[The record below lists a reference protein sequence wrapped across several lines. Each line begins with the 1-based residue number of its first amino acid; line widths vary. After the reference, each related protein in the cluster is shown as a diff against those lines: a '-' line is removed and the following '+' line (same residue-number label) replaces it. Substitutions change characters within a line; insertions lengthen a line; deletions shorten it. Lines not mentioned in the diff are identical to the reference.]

1 MNASA
6 AGCRRRAGLGVAAGF
21 AAVIAGAAPAQNAQT
36 LPGLDEFRLRPG
48 PDARPTPAPTPAATP
63 LPTPARLRAPVATP
77 PRTAPSPQ
85 ATPIPVATPSASA
98 ATPAPAVAPLPRAI
112 TPPPARAPAATATPA
127 FPWAPVLAVLAAGLA
142 LAIAVVAMGR
152 RRRAALADLASAA
165 PAPAELVPERPM
177 PVVAPV
183 PQPVPAAPATPAPR
197 PEMELGLHIH
207 QAGTTD
213 AGAAVDFE
221 IALRNGGAVTARD
234 IRLAVRLLA
243 AGAGQE
249 AQLAA
254 ILNARPDRPFTP
266 PFALDPGADAAF
278 RATVALARDKL
289 TALDVGGRPAFVPIL
304 ALIADYRWEG
314 GQSGM
319 GAAYLLGV
327 ERPGI
332 ARLAPFPL
340 DRPPEMLA
348 PIGIRQHGEVV
359 LRR

>member
-1 MNASA
+1 MPPPASA
-6 AGCRRRAGLGVAAGF
+6 
-21 AAVIAGAAPAQNAQT
+21 
-36 LPGLDEFRLRPG
+36 
-48 PDARPTPAPTPAATP
+48 
-63 LPTPARLRAPVATP
+63 
-77 PRTAPSPQ
+77 
-85 ATPIPVATPSASA
+85 
-98 ATPAPAVAPLPRAI
+98 PAPA
-112 TPPPARAPAATATPA
+112 PA
-127 FPWAPVLAVLAAGLA
+127 FPWGPVLAVLAAGLA
-142 LAIAVVAMGR
+142 LAIGVVAMGR
-152 RRRAALADLASAA
+152 RRRAPLATQAGVEPVPDLR
-165 PAPAELVPERPM
+165 ELELEAPM
-177 PVVAPV
+177 PVPM
-183 PQPVPAAPATPAPR
+183 PEPEPEPVPATPATPAPR

-213 AGAAVDFE
+213 VGAAVDFE
-221 IALRNGGAVTARD
+221 IALRNGGAGTARD

-249 AQLAA
+249 AQLAT
-254 ILNARPDRPFTP
+254 ILNARPERPFTP

-278 RATVALARDKL
+278 RATVSLARDKL

-340 DRPPEMLA
+340 DRPPAMLA

>member
-1 MNASA
+1 MLGAVLSA
-6 AGCRRRAGLGVAAGF
+6 A
-21 AAVIAGAAPAQNAQT
+21 IAGAAPAQNAQT

-63 LPTPARLRAPVATP
+63 SPAATRSPLPTPARSRAPVAA
-77 PRTAPSPQ
+77 PRTPPSPQ

-98 ATPAPAVAPLPRAI
+98 ATPAPAVAPQPRAI
-112 TPPPARAPAATATPA
+112 TPPPARASAPATAPA
-127 FPWAPVLAVLAAGLA
+127 FPWVPVLVVLAAGLA

-152 RRRAALADLASAA
+152 RRRAALVDLASAA
-165 PAPAELVPERPM
+165 PAPAEFVPEPPM
-177 PVVAPV
+177 PVVAPEAE
-183 PQPVPAAPATPAPR
+183 PVPATPATPAPR

-249 AQLAA
+249 AQLAT

-278 RATVALARDKL
+278 RATVSLARDKL

-340 DRPPEMLA
+340 DRPPAMLA

>member
-1 MNASA
+1 M
-6 AGCRRRAGLGVAAGF
+6 
-21 AAVIAGAAPAQNAQT
+21 
-36 LPGLDEFRLRPG
+36 
-48 PDARPTPAPTPAATP
+48 
-63 LPTPARLRAPVATP
+63 
-77 PRTAPSPQ
+77 
-85 ATPIPVATPSASA
+85 
-98 ATPAPAVAPLPRAI
+98 
-112 TPPPARAPAATATPA
+112 
-127 FPWAPVLAVLAAGLA
+127 PVLAILAAGLA
-142 LAIAVVAMGR
+142 LVIAVVAIGR
-152 RRRAALADLASAA
+152 RRRAPLIASAEA
-165 PAPAELVPERPM
+165 PEPVALVLESPAPA
-177 PVVAPV
+177 AP
-183 PQPVPAAPATPAPR
+183 PPPPPAVPAAPAPR

-207 QAGTTD
+207 QAGTND

-278 RATVALARDKL
+278 RATVSLARDKL
-289 TALDVGGRPAFVPIL
+289 TALDVGGRAAFVPIL
-304 ALIADYRWEG
+304 ALVADYRWDD

-327 ERPGI
+327 ERPGT

-340 DRPPEMLA
+340 DRPPAMLS
-348 PIGIRQHGEVV
+348 PIGIRQHGEAV

>member
-1 MNASA
+1 MGSQ
-6 AGCRRRAGLGVAAGF
+6 
-21 AAVIAGAAPAQNAQT
+21 I
-36 LPGLDEFRLRPG
+36 
-48 PDARPTPAPTPAATP
+48 
-63 LPTPARLRAPVATP
+63 
-77 PRTAPSPQ
+77 
-85 ATPIPVATPSASA
+85 PSAGT
-98 ATPAPAVAPLPRAI
+98 ATPAPVIA
-112 TPPPARAPAATATPA
+112 PPPARIRPPASAPARVPAPA
-127 FPWAPVLAVLAAGLA
+127 FPWAPVLAILAAGLA
-142 LAIAVVAMGR
+142 LAITVVAIGR
-152 RRRAALADLASAA
+152 RRRAPLIAQADAA
-165 PAPAELVPERPM
+165 PEPATLVLESPAPAAPP
-177 PVVAPV
+177 PPTTTVAAP
-183 PQPVPAAPATPAPR
+183 PPPPAVPAAPAPR
-197 PEMELGLHIH
+197 PEMELGFHIH
-207 QAGTTD
+207 QAGTND

-278 RATVALARDKL
+278 RATVSLARDKL
-289 TALDVGGRPAFVPIL
+289 TALDVGGRAAFVPIL
-304 ALIADYRWEG
+304 ALVADYRWDD

-327 ERPGI
+327 ERPGT

-340 DRPPEMLA
+340 DRPPAMLS